1 MAFVGG
7 TEPDKQS
14 FSSLPISS
22 PINLSKA
29 RSNYEKAIENPKER
43 HAEVGILSS
52 KGSLH
57 SDRLGKDE
65 EYGTHCVGSV
75 TKTFTAFLALKLV
88 KDGVLPN
95 GLATKCHEVFDSEV
109 FNDLFEDPE
118 AARNMTL
125 EQLLSHTSGLEYDAH
140 SRNQKA
146 PSKTLNERFLL
157 EKTEEGRK
165 YKHTSQPGDRIGS
178 YSNAG
183 LGVAGWMMEIAYNK
197 HHSSSLSFAQIMQKE
212 LFEGVFELSESSI
225 EPGTTQDIIE
235 SPAGGMKSCVGNLL
249 KVASR
254 LQAGEASLESVFGS
268 GWQSIMLR
276 PRDLLQHHGLGCEAN
291 APSIQHA
298 GMNREM
304 FGLEERDVTA
314 LAIFPLKPGDPG
326 LVAMCDSCALGPN
339 PQEQRFIEALKK
351 SARINLEVHMQK
363 EPVYDLDFFC
373 PISETKLL
381 FHGTAYLATDVDP
394 FADTAPESITC
405 SRNGMKHLL
414 VRDPSLDQEEM
425 RGYHDEN
432 GKIWLVIMR
441 EDGRR
446 AIYSDYCLV
455 THRLVVE
462 NLVAMQPDAELVQ
475 SLQGFYRNIEKSDE
489 HPTYTF
495 TEYKG
500 NLYMREGN
508 DKDKFPCLF
517 VPDNKGGK
525 WVVSN
530 PYGREIQF
538 RFPKDPDKEF
548 LLITDM
554 LNDVPQLPDKSRRV
568 SS

>member
-14 FSSLPISS
+14 FSSLPTSS
-22 PINLSKA
+22 LINLSEA

-65 EYGTHCVGSV
+65 EYGTHRVGSV

-95 GLATKCHEVFDSEV
+95 GLATKCNEVFESEV
-109 FNDLFEDPE
+109 FNELFEDPE

-125 EQLLSHTSGLEYDAH
+125 EQLLSHTAGLEYDDH
-140 SRNQKA
+140 SRDQKA
-146 PSKTLNERFLL
+146 PSKSLNERFLL
-157 EKTEEGRK
+157 EIKEGRK
-165 YKHTSQPGDRIGS
+165 YKHTSKPGDRIGS

-183 LGVAGWMMEIAYNK
+183 LGVAGWMMEVAYNK

-212 LFEGVFELSESSI
+212 LFDGVFGLSVSSI
-225 EPGTTQDIIE
+225 EPGPTQDIIQ
-235 SPAGGMKSCVGNLL
+235 SPAGDMKSSVSDLL

-254 LQAGEASLESVFGS
+254 LQEGEASLEFAFGAN
-268 GWQSIMLR
+268 WQSIMLQ
-276 PRDLLQHHGLGCEAN
+276 PRDLLQHHGLGCEPN
-291 APSIQHA
+291 VSFIQHA

-304 FGLEERDVTA
+304 FGLEERDITA
-314 LAIFPLKPGDPG
+314 LVVFPLKPGDPG
-326 LVAMCDSCALGPN
+326 LVAMCDSVALGPK

-351 SARINLEVHMQK
+351 SAGISQEVVQK
-363 EPVYDLDFFC
+363 KPDEDLDFFC
-373 PISETKLL
+373 PTSEKIVL
-381 FHGTAYLATDVDP
+381 FHGTDYLVTDVDP
-394 FADTAPESITC
+394 FSKIPPESIIC
-405 SRNGMKHLL
+405 SRNGMKHSL
-414 VRDPSLDQEEM
+414 VRETSFDQKEI
-425 RGYHDEN
+425 RGYSDKN
-432 GKIWLVIMR
+432 GKPWLVILR

-455 THRLVVE
+455 THSLEVE
-462 NLVAMQPDAELVQ
+462 NLAAMQPDAKLAQ
-475 SLQGFYRNIEKSDE
+475 SLQGIYRNIENSDE

-495 TEYKG
+495 TEHKG
-500 NLYMREGN
+500 HFYMREGN
-508 DKDKFPCLF
+508 DKDRFPCLF
-517 VPDNKGGK
+517 IPDKEGGK
-525 WVVSN
+525 WVVSS
-530 PYGREIQF
+530 PEGRKIQF

-548 LLITDM
+548 LLITDG
-554 LNDVPQLPDKSRRV
+554 LNDVPQKPDKSRRLK
-568 SS
+568 